1 MKRFKY
7 IIILILLFLL
17 PNNVNASCSS
27 SEKARLKKIMSNI
40 NVSYDYQMLQDNAIF
55 SIKFS
60 NLHPELYFK
69 DPFGNAYRTYDL
81 NNNEI
86 VLDNYTDGKS
96 YLFTFYGVGTCA
108 GENIGNLYVTTPTYN
123 PFYKLGVCE
132 NAKEFE
138 LCQKW
143 VSHSLSRDEFVKKVN
158 EYKDKNGII
167 DNTEVNKKISVV
179 DLAIGFIKMYG
190 LYILI
195 GIIVIIIIVKFIRY
209 KKDTFGF

>member
-1 MKRFKY
+1 MKWFKY
-7 IIILILLFLL
+7 IIILIVLFLI
-17 PNNVNASCSS
+17 PNSVNASCSS
-27 SEKARLKKIMSNI
+27 AEKARLKKIISNI
-40 NVSYDYQMLQDNAIF
+40 NVSYDYQMVQDNAIF

-60 NLHPELYFK
+60 NLNPELYFK
-69 DPFGNAYRTYDL
+69 DPFGNVYRTYDL

-86 VLDNYTDGKS
+86 VLNNYTDGKS
-96 YLFTFYGVGTCA
+96 YTFAFYGIGACA
-108 GENIGNLYVTTPTYN
+108 GDNVGNLYVTTPTYN

-132 NAKEFE
+132 NAREFE

-158 EYKDKNGII
+158 EYKDKNEII
-167 DNTEVNKKISVV
+167 DNSQINKKISVI
-179 DLAIGFIKMYG
+179 DLTISFIRMYG